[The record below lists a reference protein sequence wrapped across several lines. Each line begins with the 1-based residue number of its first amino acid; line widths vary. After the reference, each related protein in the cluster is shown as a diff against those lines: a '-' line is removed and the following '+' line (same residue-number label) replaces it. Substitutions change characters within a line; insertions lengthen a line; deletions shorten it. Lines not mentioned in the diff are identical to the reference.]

1 MNIIKLS
8 AISSTNDY
16 LKELLSSGDIQNFTV
31 VTADVQT
38 GGRGQMGAVWNAE
51 PGKNLTFSLLLK
63 DLITNS
69 AAIFSL
75 NVAIATA
82 IADAVLSFGIA
93 DVSVKW
99 PNDILAGNKKIAG
112 ILIENSFKSNG
123 EIHSVIGIG
132 LNVNQQN
139 FNGLPK
145 ASSMAVATAREFDKN
160 EVLTAVLNSIKQN
173 ILKLQ
178 DNGAA
183 VLWQDYHD
191 KLFKKGVPMPFEAD
205 GNRFMGIIQGVS
217 ENGYLQVLLEND
229 TIAEFGLK
237 EIQLLY

>member
-145 ASSMAVATAREFDKN
+145 ASSMAVAASREFDKN

-191 KLFKKGVPMPFEAD
+191 MLFKKGVPMPFEAD

-229 TIAEFGLK
+229 TIVEYGLK